1 MYYGGPARRIVI
13 GTAAGALA
21 ASLAAGNLALSQ
33 AVPLDGLT
41 DTNLLH
47 CLGLGAGVGIVFCL
61 AAAALPRKF
70 VARMAIAAIAF
81 GALCRGLLYPAW
93 GWEVNGLLGAA
104 TVVSAVLYGLL
115 FAFILH
121 HAFDISL
128 PNREMPRP
136 ATDFNDDPAGA
147 HA

>member
-1 MYYGGPARRIVI
+1 MYYGGPVRRTVI
-13 GTAAGALA
+13 GTAAGALS

-41 DTNLLH
+41 YADLLK

-61 AAAALPRKF
+61 AVSALPKKF
-70 VARMAIAAIAF
+70 IARLALAAVAF
-81 GALCRGLLYPAW
+81 GVLCRGLLYPAF
-93 GWEVNGLLGAA
+93 GWEMTGMLGAA
-104 TVVSAVLYGLL
+104 TAVSAVLYGLL
-115 FAFILH
+115 FAFIQQ
-121 HAFDISL
+121 HAFDMAL

-136 ATDFNDDPAGA
+136 ATDYSDDPAGA